1 MNSLE
6 WGVYMPSACLFLR
19 DPAMPVYFSENLK
32 LKHARKKET
41 EREKYDYNYPVD
53 DRKTK
58 LLHALYCD

>member
-1 MNSLE
+1 
-6 WGVYMPSACLFLR
+6 MPSACLFLR